1 MNDNNINNLI
11 DEWLDF
17 REEYLS
23 ILNNDDKKHSIYFD
37 EHTEKILNN
46 VPKINQKFVKQQL
59 YELDNEFV
67 DYTNYWN
74 RKYYKNGFK
83 DAFNLIH
90 FTFQK

>member
-1 MNDNNINNLI
+1 MNYNNINNLI

-46 VPKINQKFVKQQL
+46 VPNINQKFVKQQL
-59 YELDNEFV
+59 FELDNEFV

-83 DAFNLIH
+83 DAFNLIY

>member
-1 MNDNNINNLI
+1 MNYNNINNLI

-46 VPKINQKFVKQQL
+46 VPNINQKFVKQQL
-59 YELDNEFV
+59 FELDNEFV

-74 RKYYKNGFK
+74 RKFYKNGFK
-83 DAFNLIH
+83 DAFNLIY